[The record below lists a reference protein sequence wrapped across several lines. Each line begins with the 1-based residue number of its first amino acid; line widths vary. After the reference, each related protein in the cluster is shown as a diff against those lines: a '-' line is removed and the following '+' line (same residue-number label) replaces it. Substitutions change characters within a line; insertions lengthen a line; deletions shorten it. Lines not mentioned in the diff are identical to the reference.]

1 MQIVFQIVLTVIG
14 AFLSVVLTKFLIQ
27 NGRMLAQI
35 SQRIDEGLRKM
46 DEGFR
51 KMDEGFRKM
60 DERTAKIAELI
71 VLEADKT
78 RELIKTMKA

>member
-1 MQIVFQIVLTVIG
+1 MEVIFQVIFTVIG

-27 NGRMLAQI
+27 NGRVLAQI
-35 SQRIDEGLRKM
+35 SQRM

-71 VLEADKT
+71 MLEAEKT
-78 RELIKTMKA
+78 IKTLQK